1 MGNKSSTI
9 SNSDTKISNNSSL
22 YSEAI
27 TKFESSLQQ
36 YSEVLNTIE
45 IGDRTIVGNNN
56 TIQTEFEQKASASN
70 YMAASDAISTV
81 LTANA
86 STDDKIATL
95 SDLYNDAIQKGGIL
109 SKNDT
114 EAISKTDVENNN
126 NVKVIQKLENAISLV
141 QQNSTKNSILFGSLT
156 VSGNDN
162 KVLDKARQTAENI
175 TKQFNEMTNE
185 ITQTSDSTKKSDTS
199 AEDKMNNSNTQKGA
213 VSNAADELSS
223 TAQSWMH
230 SFMLPVVIIGGI
242 VVFVIVICIFVFFLK
257 NPDVAKRGL
266 DSFDTYNKLDSNV
279 DATDV

>member
-1 MGNKSSTI
+1 M
-9 SNSDTKISNNSSL
+9 
-22 YSEAI
+22 
-27 TKFESSLQQ
+27 
-36 YSEVLNTIE
+36 
-45 IGDRTIVGNNN
+45 
-56 TIQTEFEQKASASN
+56 
-70 YMAASDAISTV
+70 
-81 LTANA
+81 
-86 STDDKIATL
+86 
-95 SDLYNDAIQKGGIL
+95 
-109 SKNDT
+109 
-114 EAISKTDVENNN
+114 
-126 NVKVIQKLENAISLV
+126 IQKLENAISLV

-257 NPDVAKRGL
+257 NPDVAKRGF